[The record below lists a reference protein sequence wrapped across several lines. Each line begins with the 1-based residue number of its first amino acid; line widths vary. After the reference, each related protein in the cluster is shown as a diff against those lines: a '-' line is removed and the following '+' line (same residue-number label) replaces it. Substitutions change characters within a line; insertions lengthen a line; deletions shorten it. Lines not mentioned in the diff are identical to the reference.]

1 LQKIKTDTTLKGKRC
16 TNTNVLK
23 LQTVL
28 WKEDDTFVIREVISG
43 VTTQG
48 KTVEEAEKN
57 IKEAVSLYI
66 EENPEVKELLT
77 NINKLDSLTVEI
89 P

>member
-1 LQKIKTDTTLKGKRC
+1 M
-16 TNTNVLK
+16 NTHNKNIMK

-28 WKEDDTFVIREVISG
+28 WKEDDMFVIREVISG

-48 KTVEEAEKN
+48 KTVDEAEKN

-66 EENPEVKELLT
+66 EENPDVKELLT

>member
-1 LQKIKTDTTLKGKRC
+1 M
-16 TNTNVLK
+16 K

-48 KTVEEAEKN
+48 KTKDEAEKN

-66 EENPEVKELLT
+66 EENPHYLEY
-77 NINKLDSLTVEI
+77 
-89 P
+89 

>member
-1 LQKIKTDTTLKGKRC
+1 M
-16 TNTNVLK
+16 K

-28 WKEDDTFVIREVISG
+28 WKEDDVFVIREVISG

-48 KTVEEAEKN
+48 KTVDEAQKN
-57 IKEAVSLYI
+57 IKEAVTLFI
-66 EENPEVKELLT
+66 EENPEIKELLK

>member
-1 LQKIKTDTTLKGKRC
+1 M
-16 TNTNVLK
+16 K

-28 WKEDDTFVIREVISG
+28 WNEDGIFVIREVITG

-48 KTVEEAEKN
+48 KTVDEAQKN
-57 IKEAVSLYI
+57 IKEAVTLFI
-66 EENPEVKELLT
+66 EENPEIKEFLT